1 MKISRKAWNDYISK
15 LAKCNK
21 GAADT
26 MLAYMKAHG
35 IEDVEALINYG
46 YAVATKYGE
55 ASAAIA
61 AEMYDAT
68 AALAGASV
76 PAAVP
81 AETATYG
88 EVTAAVKKSAEYSNQ
103 STIANTV
110 ARLVKQ
116 AGADTTM
123 QNAVRDNAQWA
134 WIPSGDTCAFCIALA
149 SRGWQYASKRVMK
162 GDHAQHI
169 HANCDCTFAVRFD
182 EKSSYE
188 SYNPDK
194 YAEIYYSA
202 EGSSSTDKINS
213 IRRELY
219 KTNGDTIR
227 EQKRIAYAK
236 RKEKG

>member
-21 GAADT
+21 GAADA
-26 MLAYMKAHG
+26 MWAYMSKHG

-68 AALAGASV
+68 ATLAGASV

-103 STIANTV
+103 NTIANTV

-116 AGADTTM
+116 AGADTTI
-123 QNAVRDNAQWA
+123 QNAARDNAEWA

-149 SRGWQYASKRVMK
+149 SRGW
-162 GDHAQHI
+162 
-169 HANCDCTFAVRFD
+169 
-182 EKSSYE
+182 
-188 SYNPDK
+188 
-194 YAEIYYSA
+194 
-202 EGSSSTDKINS
+202 
-213 IRRELY
+213 
-219 KTNGDTIR
+219 
-227 EQKRIAYAK
+227 
-236 RKEKG
+236 